1 MRIRITTDR
10 LPQPERHRGAVLD
23 VSAEKG
29 ASLIAQ
35 GFAETVDEAVAA
47 PAKRR
52 RTGAA
57 Q

>member
-23 VSAEKG
+23 VSADKG

-35 GFAETVDEAVAA
+35 GFAEAVDEAAPA